1 MKRLVIFGARGF
13 AQLAHFYFTHDS
25 DHEVVAFTVDGAY
38 LRESTVCGLPVVPFE
53 ELERRFPPSEVSMF
67 VAVGNQS
74 VNAARAAKVAEAE
87 ARGYRLES
95 FLSSRAFVSPDLV
108 VPPNSM
114 VMELAG
120 IQPFVTIGRDT
131 IVWSTTRI
139 GFGTTVG
146 DHCWLVSSVFGES
159 VTVGD
164 GTFVGLNA
172 TIAPGVTLGRSN
184 VIGAGAIIT
193 RDTGDFEV
201 YRARASEPSKASSR
215 RLWRTRS

>member
-38 LRESTVCGLPVVPFE
+38 LRETTFCGLPVVPFE
-53 ELERRFPPSEVSMF
+53 EIERRFPPSEVDLF
-67 VAVGNQS
+67 VAIGLEK
-74 VNAARAAKVAEAE
+74 VNAARAAKVAEVE
-87 ARGYRLES
+87 ARGYRLAS

-120 IQPFVTIGRDT
+120 IQPYVTIGRDT
-131 IVWSTTRI
+131 IVWSATRI
-139 GFGTTVG
+139 GFGTRVG
-146 DHCWLVSSVFGES
+146 DHCWLVSSIFGES

-164 GTFVGLNA
+164 YSFVGLNA
-172 TIAPGVTLGRSN
+172 TIAPSVTIGRSN
-184 VIGAGAIIT
+184 IIGAGAIIT
-193 RDTGDFEV
+193 RDTKDFEV
-201 YRARASEPSKASSR
+201 YRAPATEPARASSQ
-215 RLWRTRS
+215 RLWR